1 MEMKATSQA
10 DLYEQAIIDVVRNL
24 PIERVAQ
31 VLDFA
36 LFVKSQQSVVT
47 PPDVVLELDERAW
60 GQVAIRSLAK
70 YWDTPEEDEAWA
82 HLQKVT

>member
-1 MEMKATSQA
+1 METKSA
-10 DLYEQAIIDVVRNL
+10 LYEQAIINVVRSL

-36 LFVKSQQSVVT
+36 IFIKAQQSMVT
-47 PPDVVLELDERAW
+47 PPNTALELDEHVW
-60 GQVAIRSLAK
+60 GQIAIRSLAK

-82 HLQKVT
+82 HL